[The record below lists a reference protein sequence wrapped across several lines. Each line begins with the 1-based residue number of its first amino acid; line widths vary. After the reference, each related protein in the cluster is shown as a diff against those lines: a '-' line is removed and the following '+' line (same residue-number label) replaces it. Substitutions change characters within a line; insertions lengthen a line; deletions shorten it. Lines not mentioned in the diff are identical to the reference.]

1 MYRTLLSILYC
12 TMHCTMLYSTHTK
25 AALYIVCETKAR
37 LQRPSFEMKSLPYSQ
52 FWVRPDSTCTNYW
65 NYEITMLHIGK
76 LSNYLFFLLCLK
88 CSALG
93 DDVMIREDGAP
104 RPNVQVNI
112 LLGRHQDVDAVASNT
127 VTAVH
132 QMTGSGVSANYSRQ
146 RLFFSKYLSFI
157 FTHSTTKH
165 KKQYVPTYYLIFL
178 GWNLEGS
185 NDICWCSTSHCIKP
199 KRKPIMYKKYTWF
212 HSFVVHKW
220 FRYKSYLWWQY

>member
-112 LLGRHQDVDAVASNT
+112 LLGRYAKCWCCRQQHCDS
-127 VTAVH
+127 
-132 QMTGSGVSANYSRQ
+132 SAPNDWKWGLSE
-146 RLFFSKYLSFI
+146 LFSATIIFLQIFI
-157 FTHSTTKH
+157 FYIHPLNNKTQKTICPDLLSNF
-165 KKQYVPTYYLIFL
+165 PWMESRRIEWYLLMLYIAL
-178 GWNLEGS
+178 
-185 NDICWCSTSHCIKP
+185 H
-199 KRKPIMYKKYTWF
+199 
-212 HSFVVHKW
+212 
-220 FRYKSYLWWQY
+220 